1 MERLWQIRRNYFN
14 LIISIVISLTTILI
28 FLLMVVNITKL
39 ILNDTIK
46 DFTLNNIRVYA
57 RLINNWQNK
66 NFAIMKMYADNYDLD
81 FERAKDLTLLN
92 KIENS
97 MGGSVESLDYI
108 FVSDENG
115 HVISSRVKLNDL
127 SKFNFFNKIIKR
139 ENVITAEKLDGNT
152 FSIIMAI
159 PIYDDKGIFKGVFG
173 VVLKKDVF
181 QNLISY
187 LKINDANSYSYLID
201 ENGLA
206 LSHPNKDFILRENI
220 LNTNHPINLENPNNG
235 YKVLSEDS
243 GFIEYEYMGID
254 TYAYFSKIDNKNNW
268 RLVTR
273 VPKEYISKQILNRT
287 HYIFFTA
294 LMLIIFI
301 SIVSYYVVFNISQR
315 IITLNYE
322 IKEKQ
327 EKLKQT
333 LELEKHKS
341 EFLANV
347 SHEFKTPV
355 NIIFSSCQL
364 MENTIKNDEIDKEK
378 MMRYLKMIKQNSY
391 RLMRLINNLL
401 DITKLDLG
409 FYELNLVNVNAV
421 ELIEDIVMSVADYAN
436 SKNREVIFD
445 TNVEEK
451 FMALDADKVERI
463 ILNLMSNSI
472 KFTDEGDKIYVNF
485 EDKEDYIEVKVKDT
499 GIGIPED
506 KLNVIFDKFRQAQT
520 LFRREHEG
528 SGIGLYLVKQ
538 LVELHGGEISVS
550 STLGEGTEFVVK
562 FPVRI
567 IESNNENFSYSISN
581 KIEKINIEFSDI
593 YD

>member
-1 MERLWQIRRNYFN
+1 
-14 LIISIVISLTTILI
+14 
-28 FLLMVVNITKL
+28 
-39 ILNDTIK
+39 
-46 DFTLNNIRVYA
+46 
-57 RLINNWQNK
+57 
-66 NFAIMKMYADNYDLD
+66 
-81 FERAKDLTLLN
+81 
-92 KIENS
+92 
-97 MGGSVESLDYI
+97 
-108 FVSDENG
+108 
-115 HVISSRVKLNDL
+115 
-127 SKFNFFNKIIKR
+127 
-139 ENVITAEKLDGNT
+139 
-152 FSIIMAI
+152 
-159 PIYDDKGIFKGVFG
+159 
-173 VVLKKDVF
+173 
-181 QNLISY
+181 
-187 LKINDANSYSYLID
+187 
-201 ENGLA
+201 
-206 LSHPNKDFILRENI
+206 
-220 LNTNHPINLENPNNG
+220 
-235 YKVLSEDS
+235 
-243 GFIEYEYMGID
+243 
-254 TYAYFSKIDNKNNW
+254 
-268 RLVTR
+268 
-273 VPKEYISKQILNRT
+273 
-287 HYIFFTA
+287 
-294 LMLIIFI
+294 
-301 SIVSYYVVFNISQR
+301 
-315 IITLNYE
+315 
-322 IKEKQ
+322 
-327 EKLKQT
+327 
-333 LELEKHKS
+333 
-341 EFLANV
+341 
-347 SHEFKTPV
+347 
-355 NIIFSSCQL
+355 

-421 ELIEDIVMSVADYAN
+421 ELIEDIVMSVADYAS

-451 FMALDADKVERI
+451 FMALDPDKIERI

-538 LVELHGGEISVS
+538 LVELHGGEISVN

-567 IESNNENFSYSISN
+567 IESNNENFSYGISN

>member
-1 MERLWQIRRNYFN
+1 MEKLLKIRRNYFN
-14 LIISIVISLTTILI
+14 LIISITISLTTILI
-28 FLLMVVNITKL
+28 FLLMVVNITKI

-57 RLINNWQNK
+57 RLIDNWQNK
-66 NFAIMKMYADNYDLD
+66 NFAIMKMYVDNYDLD
-81 FERAKDLTLLN
+81 YEKAKDLNLLH
-92 KIENS
+92 KIEDS
-97 MGGSVESLDYI
+97 MEGSIESLDYLFI
-108 FVSDENG
+108 SDEKG
-115 HVISSRVKLNDL
+115 QVISSETKLNNL
-127 SKFNFFNKIIKR
+127 SKFIFFNKAVKK
-139 ENVITAEKLDGNT
+139 ENIVTAEKIDGKN
-152 FSIIMAI
+152 FSIIMVI
-159 PIYDDKGIFKGVFG
+159 PIYNNNGLFKGVFG
-173 VVLKKDVF
+173 IVLKKDVF
-181 QNLISY
+181 QNLISD
-187 LKINDANSYSYLID
+187 LKINDSNSYSYLID
-201 ENGLA
+201 ESGLA
-206 LSHPNKDFILRENI
+206 LSHPNRDFILRENI
-220 LNTNHPINLENPNNG
+220 LNKNNPINFKNPNNG

-243 GFIEYEYMGID
+243 GVIDYEYMGID
-254 TYAYFSKIDNKNNW
+254 TYAYFAKIDNKNNW
-268 RLVTR
+268 RLLTR

-287 HYIFFTA
+287 HYIFFIA
-294 LMLIIFI
+294 LILIIFI
-301 SIVSYYVVFNISQR
+301 SLISYYVGFNISQK
-315 IITLNYE
+315 IIALNYE
-322 IKEKQ
+322 VKEKQ

-333 LELEKHKS
+333 LEIEKHKS

-364 MENTIKNDEIDKEK
+364 MENTIKNNEIDKEK
-378 MMRYLKMIKQNSY
+378 MLRYLKMIKQNSY

-451 FMALDADKVERI
+451 YMALDPDKIERI

-485 EDKEDYIEVKVKDT
+485 EDKEDYIEVRVKDT
-499 GIGIPED
+499 GVGIPED
-506 KLNVIFDKFRQAQT
+506 KLNIIFDKFRQAQT

-538 LVELHGGEISVS
+538 LVELHGGEISVN
-550 STLGEGTEFVVK
+550 STLGEGTEFTVK
-562 FPVRI
+562 LPVRT
-567 IESNNENFSYSISN
+567 IETNNQNFSYGISN

>member
-1 MERLWQIRRNYFN
+1 MEKLLKIRRNYFN
-14 LIISIVISLTTILI
+14 LIISITISLTTILI
-28 FLLMVVNITKL
+28 FLLMVVNITKI

-57 RLINNWQNK
+57 RLIDNWQNK
-66 NFAIMKMYADNYDLD
+66 NFAIMKMYVDNYDLD
-81 FERAKDLTLLN
+81 YEKAKDLNLLH
-92 KIENS
+92 KIEDS
-97 MGGSVESLDYI
+97 MEGSIESLDYLFI
-108 FVSDENG
+108 SDEKG
-115 HVISSRVKLNDL
+115 QVISSETKLNNL
-127 SKFNFFNKIIKR
+127 SKFIFFNKAVKK
-139 ENVITAEKLDGNT
+139 ENIVTAEKIDGKN
-152 FSIIMAI
+152 FSIIMVI
-159 PIYDDKGIFKGVFG
+159 PIYNNNGLFKGVFG
-173 VVLKKDVF
+173 IVLKKDVF
-181 QNLISY
+181 QNLISD
-187 LKINDANSYSYLID
+187 LKINDSNSYSYLID
-201 ENGLA
+201 GSGLA
-206 LSHPNKDFILRENI
+206 LSHPNRDFILRENI
-220 LNTNHPINLENPNNG
+220 LNKNNPINFKNPNNG

-243 GFIEYEYMGID
+243 GVIDYEYMGID
-254 TYAYFSKIDNKNNW
+254 TYAYFAKIDNKNNW
-268 RLVTR
+268 RLLTR

-287 HYIFFTA
+287 HYIFFIA
-294 LMLIIFI
+294 LILIIFI
-301 SIVSYYVVFNISQR
+301 SLISYYVGFNISQK
-315 IITLNYE
+315 IIALNYE
-322 IKEKQ
+322 VKEKQ

-333 LELEKHKS
+333 LEIEKHKS

-364 MENTIKNDEIDKEK
+364 MENTIKNNEIDKEK
-378 MMRYLKMIKQNSY
+378 MIRYLKMIKQNSY

-409 FYELNLVNVNAV
+409 FYELNLVNVYAV
-421 ELIEDIVMSVADYAN
+421 ELIEDIVMSVADYAS

-451 FMALDADKVERI
+451 YMALDPDKIERI

-485 EDKEDYIEVKVKDT
+485 EDKEDYIEVRVKDT
-499 GIGIPED
+499 GVGIPED
-506 KLNVIFDKFRQAQT
+506 KLNIIFDKFRQAQT

-538 LVELHGGEISVS
+538 LVELHGGEISVN
-550 STLGEGTEFVVK
+550 STLGEGTEFTVK
-562 FPVRI
+562 LPVRT
-567 IESNNENFSYSISN
+567 IETNNQNFSYGISN